1 MCSCGLIPHTETRV
15 FNMFRSYAQ
24 ISIQS
29 SDSLR
34 YVCLLHIITYI
45 ALIRKQIY
53 TACCPL
59 SPTPNHHGTENASCK
74 IQVLNTMCMNEDNPQ
89 YSTFVH
95 MEALCPTEK
104 LATRKNQVLK
114 DEHKK
119 LQAIQNTDCRRNRF
133 PSARVVVCSMRHGSG
148 KSGRKFLLIAWASCN
163 LTESLWSGPTSWA
176 TYVYLHSRIRT
187 SSSHASLFSTLQK
200 DPHSLAQSLSRSL
213 GRRKL
218 GTHHRAPEALP
229 ALSLHISSSTWA
241 PRIQS
246 PAQQ

>member
-1 MCSCGLIPHTETRV
+1 MT
-15 FNMFRSYAQ
+15 
-24 ISIQS
+24 
-29 SDSLR
+29 
-34 YVCLLHIITYI
+34 
-45 ALIRKQIY
+45 
-53 TACCPL
+53 
-59 SPTPNHHGTENASCK
+59 
-74 IQVLNTMCMNEDNPQ
+74 
-89 YSTFVH
+89 
-95 MEALCPTEK
+95 
-104 LATRKNQVLK
+104 
-114 DEHKK
+114 
-119 LQAIQNTDCRRNRF
+119 
-133 PSARVVVCSMRHGSG
+133 HGSG
-148 KSGRKFLLIAWASCN
+148 KSGRKILLIVWASCN

-246 PAQQ
+246 PAQQWKKLCLCERFSCKWRYFRDEWGSNKVSHLQTLNDIDFTLWYIWTW